1 VEQYRLPQPHRPQD
15 VSQLALERRL
25 PAAQES
31 EVLLQPGHKWNN
43 ILFHNHTGLKMYPN
57 YMMGGGYVLS
67 GDVVTT
73 LININRRMKLI
84 FTPIEDATLGF
95 WLMAMDLRHIDHAKC
110 ARGLLLQGLS
120 VANRRGRCSVL
131 VITEPEPAAT
141 CVFLGTGERGLA
153 KAGRLQAAV
162 RSCADSA
169 DEAVPVVRVR
179 GIARPRRGR
188 ARGAAQV
195 HDLCGALLLQGAR
208 AARGPAHRGAL
219 PAHGRDGGGPVLRGA
234 YRVG

>member
-1 VEQYRLPQPHRPQD
+1 MQYVSRVQVQRPC
-15 VSQLALERRL
+15 VRRSPGAERRL

-110 ARGLLLQGLS
+110 ATRHYCGGHARAI
-120 VANRRGRCSVL
+120 VVH
-131 VITEPEPAAT
+131 TEPQSQSQ
-141 CVFLGTGERGLA
+141 R
-153 KAGRLQAAV
+153 R
-162 RSCADSA
+162 
-169 DEAVPVVRVR
+169 PVCIFV
-179 GIARPRRGR
+179 
-188 ARGAAQV
+188 
-195 HDLCGALLLQGAR
+195 
-208 AARGPAHRGAL
+208 
-219 PAHGRDGGGPVLRGA
+219 
-234 YRVG
+234 

>member
-1 VEQYRLPQPHRPQD
+1 MCTATRAHACCAKHVVAEPREAPPRARRSGARAP
-15 VSQLALERRL
+15 ERRL
-25 PAAQES
+25 PRAQES

-110 ARGLLLQGLS
+110 ARRVLLQVLL
-120 VANRRGRCSVL
+120 VAENRRG
-131 VITEPEPAAT
+131 
-141 CVFLGTGERGLA
+141 
-153 KAGRLQAAV
+153 
-162 RSCADSA
+162 
-169 DEAVPVVRVR
+169 
-179 GIARPRRGR
+179 
-188 ARGAAQV
+188 
-195 HDLCGALLLQGAR
+195 
-208 AARGPAHRGAL
+208 
-219 PAHGRDGGGPVLRGA
+219 
-234 YRVG
+234 